1 MEVQSFQL
9 PTGSALHQMFP
20 LVLLTHTRVWSIVMI
35 LVAAGEEVDSAS
47 GGAPPRVLRLG
58 CSSQTIPRPR
68 AKADGPCLGQ
78 RG

>member
-47 GGAPPRVLRLG
+47 GGVTGKTLQAEPPLLDL
-58 CSSQTIPRPR
+58 SQS
-68 AKADGPCLGQ
+68 
-78 RG
+78 

>member
-35 LVAAGEEVDSAS
+35 LVAAGRRWT
-47 GGAPPRVLRLG
+47 APQEVLRLG